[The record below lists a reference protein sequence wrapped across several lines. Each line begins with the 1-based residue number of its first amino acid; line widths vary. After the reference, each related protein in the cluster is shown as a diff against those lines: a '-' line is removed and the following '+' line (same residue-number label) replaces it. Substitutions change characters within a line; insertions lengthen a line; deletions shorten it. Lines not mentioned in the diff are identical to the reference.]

1 MAHQLIKHCLQHY
14 HVPTNEIDYIMNLY
28 SMLEGKVVTKGWES
42 NRFRFSNGIFT
53 GDNYSPIIFNVVF
66 QPLIDYIQQFK
77 EKLGYNLGNTKV
89 ITKPFADD
97 FEIITNQKNQ
107 HQKLQDDI
115 QKKATSMGFTFKPSK
130 CRSLSLSRGKP
141 DPHQFTLTDPS
152 SGEKVKL
159 RTLEDDPHK
168 FLGCTM
174 TYHNTPKDHLD
185 FLKGKLSSKLENI
198 EKLVVRAEYKV
209 AVYARYAL
217 PSLRYHLTVH
227 SVHKTHLEELDLL
240 AMKHLKRWLGIPSK
254 GSTSLGISSPLLLS
268 VKPVSQVYME
278 GHLGAYINSMLV
290 ADADTKEALRCAEE
304 REGEW
309 VNRSSTIRECKAIFE
324 EMQNETECFIP
335 TPENTNTF
343 AATVRVEKPKIMAVA
358 KKKVCETFKR
368 RSAEAAALRGF
379 QGQMLTLLA
388 EEEQDISWKSTI
400 YRVPRGVMAWAVRA
414 STNTLATPDNL
425 ARWGKQVDT
434 TCSMVGCTSPCNLG
448 HLLSCCSK
456 SLDRYKY
463 RHDSVL
469 THLLDTIQRCKKDG
483 VQVYADLNGWRVNG
497 GTVPAELVL
506 TDQIPDLVII
516 DRSVNP
522 TKVMLVELTVPW
534 DSANTLKAAFERKTA
549 RYERLEEDLRLEGYS
564 ASNLPL
570 EVGCR
575 GVVSSRNLGVL
586 ATICSTV
593 GIRTHKQLRA
603 NLGRIAL
610 LGSYRIWLARRS
622 QDWAPGDLIR
632 AN

>member
-1 MAHQLIKHCLQHY
+1 
-14 HVPTNEIDYIMNLY
+14 
-28 SMLEGKVVTKGWES
+28 
-42 NRFRFSNGIFT
+42 
-53 GDNYSPIIFNVVF
+53 
-66 QPLIDYIQQFK
+66 
-77 EKLGYNLGNTKV
+77 
-89 ITKPFADD
+89 
-97 FEIITNQKNQ
+97 
-107 HQKLQDDI
+107 
-115 QKKATSMGFTFKPSK
+115 MGFTFKPSK

-185 FLKGKLSSKLENI
+185 SLKGKLSSKLENI

-227 SVHKTHLEELDLL
+227 TVHKTHLEELDLL
-240 AMKHLKRWLGIPSK
+240 ASKYLKKWLGIPPM
-254 GSTSLGISSPLLLS
+254 GSTSLGITSPLLLAI
-268 VKPVSQVYME
+268 KPVSQVYLE
-278 GHLGAYINSMLV
+278 GHLGAYLNTMLV
-290 ADADTKEALRCAEE
+290 ADPDTQEALRCAEE

-309 VNRSSTIRECKAIFE
+309 VHRSSTSLQCKGIVE
-324 EMQNETECFIP
+324 EMKEETQCFIP

-343 AATVRVEKPKIMAVA
+343 QATARVEKPKILVEA
-358 KKKVCETFKR
+358 KKKVSEIYRR
-368 RSAEAAALRGF
+368 RSAEAAARLGF
-379 QGQMLTLLA
+379 QGQMLTLL
-388 EEEQDISWKSTI
+388 EEEDQDISWKSLI

-414 STNTLATPDNL
+414 GTNTLATPVNL
-425 ARWGKQVDT
+425 ARWAKQVDT

-456 SLDRYKY
+456 SLDRFMF

-469 THLLDTIQRCKKDG
+469 THLLENILKHKKEE
-483 VQVYADLNGWRVNG
+483 VTVYADLAGWRVSG
-497 GTVPAELVL
+497 GTVPPELVL
-506 TDQIPDLVII
+506 TEQVPDLVII
-516 DRSVNP
+516 DRSAIPVR
-522 TKVMLVELTVPW
+522 VVLVELTVPW
-534 DSANTLKAAFERKTA
+534 DSSTTIQAAYERKTA
-549 RYERLEEDLRLEGYS
+549 RYERLAEDLRLEGYES
-564 ASNLPL
+564 SNLPL

-575 GVVSSRNLGVL
+575 GVVTARNLGVL
-586 ATICSTV
+586 SSLCTMV
-593 GIRTHKQLRA
+593 GMRSVKRLRA

-632 AN
+632 SN